1 MSIASARSFRSFAR
15 SRSERTN
22 GAPAAPVNVASPERL
37 ASLAGGGLL
46 AAYGL
51 TRGSVSGLALAAIGG
66 GLLYRGLTG
75 HCHTYHWLG
84 IDTAQREQR
93 QLRPIPAQQGVKIEE
108 STTIQRSPEE
118 LYAYWR
124 QFENLPRFMPHLIS
138 VTDTG
143 NNRWHWVARGPA
155 GNVEWDAEIITD
167 RQNELISWRS
177 LDGSTV
183 ATAGSV
189 RFRPAPGNRGTEMY
203 VSLSYVPP
211 AGKLGAAIAWL
222 TGRDPHTEIRE
233 DLRNFKRIME
243 TGCVPTTK
251 GQPRGK
257 CS

>member
-1 MSIASARSFRSFAR
+1 MAATAL
-15 SRSERTN
+15 SRVT
-22 GAPAAPVNVASPERL
+22 APDSLQKKAAPPAPVNVASSERL

-51 TRGSVSGLALAAIGG
+51 SRNSFTGLGLAAIGG
-66 GLLYRGLTG
+66 GLLYRGFTG

-84 IDTAQREQR
+84 IDTAQRDER
-93 QLRPIPAQQGVKIEE
+93 QLRPIPAQQGVRVEE
-108 STTIQRSPEE
+108 STTILRSPEE
-118 LYAYWR
+118 LYTYWR
-124 QFENLPRFMPHLIS
+124 QFDNLPRFMPHLVS

-155 GNVEWDAEIITD
+155 GNVEWDAAIISD
-167 RQNELISWRS
+167 QPNELISWRS
-177 LDGSTV
+177 LEGSTV
-183 ATAGSV
+183 ASAGSV
-189 RFRPAPGNRGTEMY
+189 RFRPAPGNRGTEMH
-203 VSLSYVPP
+203 VSLSYLPP

-222 TGRDPHTEIRE
+222 TGLDPHTEIRE
-233 DLRNFKRIME
+233 DLRAFKRIME